1 MGKED
6 EVRIGDKEFDII
18 SIGDTY
24 KHELSADERERLKEK
39 KLEGKEELDAIVRH
53 RKLNRIRTD
62 VSGNV
67 VFSKPHTG
75 PHGIHVDLKNEAGQ
89 KVGKLAGDDLLTT
102 TSESIAGSNSVSF
115 PYPSDANT
123 HTVGVYGNDRPE
135 TIDTSVKGES
145 LRIHASSSGTV
156 QVAFW

>member
-67 VFSKPHTG
+67 VFSKP
-75 PHGIHVDLKNEAGQ
+75 PHWTTWNPRRLEKRGWAKSRETCWRRLVD
-89 KVGKLAGDDLLTT
+89 DDLRIDCGFKL
-102 TSESIAGSNSVSF
+102 SF
-115 PYPSDANT
+115 IPIPF
-123 HTVGVYGNDRPE
+123 RC
-135 TIDTSVKGES
+135 
-145 LRIHASSSGTV
+145 
-156 QVAFW
+156 